1 MVFSLNRCQ
10 LCKERSSGPK
20 GCCGICAKGLF
31 KPQVSRTLKL
41 SLGTYEGRLE
51 QAVRAL
57 KYKQVTRLA
66 KLFGFEIAK
75 EVTKQFW
82 TIDAVTAVPLHWRRF
97 MERGYN
103 QAALVGREVA
113 EQLEIPYEACIK
125 RKRYTQQQAKLSGH
139 EREQNVRAAFNVL
152 ETSKADIRGKRILLI
167 DDVYTT
173 GMTLEA
179 CKRALELVGAKS
191 VYIAVVARAQK

>member
-10 LCKERSSGPK
+10 LCKERSTTEK
-20 GCCGICAKGLF
+20 GCCNTCAKGLF

-41 SLGTYEGRLE
+41 SLGPYEGRLE

-57 KYKQVTRLA
+57 KYKQVTRLG

-75 EVTKQFW
+75 EVHKQFW
-82 TIDAVTAVPLHWRRF
+82 TLDMVTAVPLHWRRY

-103 QAALVGREVA
+103 QAALVAREVA
-113 EQLEIPYEACIK
+113 EHLEIPYETCIK
-125 RKRYTQQQAKLSGH
+125 RKRYTQQQAKLSGQQ
-139 EREQNVRAAFNVL
+139 REQNVKAAFEVP
-152 ETSKADIRGKRILLI
+152 ESYKADVRGKRILLI

-179 CKRALELVGAKS
+179 CKRSLELSEAKS

>member
-10 LCKERSSGPK
+10 LCKERSTTEK
-20 GCCGICAKGLF
+20 GCCAFCAKGLF

-41 SLGTYEGRLE
+41 SLGPYEGRLE

-57 KYKQVTRLA
+57 KYKQVTRLG

-82 TIDAVTAVPLHWRRF
+82 TIDAVTAVPLHWRRY

-103 QAALVGREVA
+103 QAALIGREVA
-113 EQLEIPYEACIK
+113 EHLEIPYDACIK

-139 EREQNVRAAFNVL
+139 QREQNVKAAFEVP
-152 ETSKADIRGKRILLI
+152 ETSKADVRGKRILLI

-179 CKRALELVGAKS
+179 CKRSLELCGAKS

>member
-1 MVFSLNRCQ
+1 MLFSLNRCQ
-10 LCKERSSGPK
+10 LCKERSTTAK
-20 GCCGICAKGLF
+20 GCCTLCAKGLF

-41 SLGTYEGRLE
+41 SLGPYEGRLE
-51 QAVRAL
+51 KAVRAL
-57 KYKQVTRLA
+57 KYKQVTRLG

-75 EVTKQFW
+75 EVTKHFW
-82 TIDAVTAVPLHWRRF
+82 TIDAVTAVPLHWRRY

-103 QAALVGREVA
+103 QAALIGKEVA
-113 EQLEIPYEACIK
+113 EHLEVPYEACIS
-125 RKRYTQQQAKLSGH
+125 RKRYTQQQAKLSGQ
-139 EREQNVRAAFNVL
+139 EREQNVKSAFEVS
-152 ETSKADIRGKRILLI
+152 ESYKADVRGKRILLI

-179 CKRALELVGAKS
+179 CKRSLELCGAKS